1 MANIRPI
8 GTNIVAKEI
17 KEDEDK
23 KTSSGLFVANL
34 YSDDAAP
41 KATVVAVGEGWIGP
55 DGTQKSML
63 LSVGDIIFYKANT
76 ETKLNVDGED
86 YISLTY
92 NNVIG
97 VIDNG

>member
-1 MANIRPI
+1 MSSIRPI
-8 GTNIVAKEI
+8 GTNIVAKKIENQ
-17 KEDEDK
+17 EES

-34 YSDDAAP
+34 YGDDKAP

-55 DGTQKSML
+55 DGTEKSML
-63 LSVGDIIFYKANT
+63 LSVGDIIIYKANT
-76 ETKLNVDGED
+76 ETLIDIDEQE
-86 YISLTY
+86 YIALTY